1 MRPFDKDIG
10 RFEVAVDDALSYELL
25 AAGRHLLHDFSCV
38 FLVQSART
46 GELGLE
52 CAALAEL
59 GHYVEVVLGL
69 DSVLKLY
76 NIRTLP
82 EFLQLLD
89 LGLGRGGHSVA
100 VGSWQWDHLY
110 GDGFR

>member
-1 MRPFDKDIG
+1 MRPFDKNIS
-10 RFEVAVDDALSYELL
+10 RFEIAVDDALSHELP
-25 AAGRHLLHDFSCV
+25 AAGHHLLHDSSCL
-38 FLVQSART
+38 FLLQSART

-59 GHYVEVVLGL
+59 GNYVEVVLGL
-69 DSVLKLY
+69 DSVLKLN

-100 VGSWQWDHLY
+100 VGGWQWDHLY
-110 GDGFR
+110 GDGFG